1 MRQKEFDIY
10 VGGRPTELDKFLYY
24 EKVYSKR
31 KAIKRAKELRRLFN
45 SPVILEEW
53 KFTFVKP
60 CSLKNGFTKGQTI
73 SFSVPNFKEAA

>member
-1 MRQKEFDIY
+1 MRKKEFCIY
-10 VGGRPTELDKFLYY
+10 VGGKPTEIDKFLYY

-31 KAIKRAKELRRLFN
+31 KAIKRAKQLRRLF
-45 SPVILEEW
+45 SAPTILEEW